1 MQNKKNVRSNLP
13 AGHFSQEL
21 LPSKT
26 LYSPTSQALHSCV
39 PGTWAYLP
47 FGHMEQAVE
56 ALWEDCPGGQSVQL
70 EAMVETE
77 NLPLLQSRH
86 SGRPGFGAFL
96 PGTQSRQSSKE
107 VPPSLFKCFPQG
119 HRMQPFDPVKVTY
132 FPLGQASHVDAAVVE
147 ENFPN
152 PHSVVL
158 EFFSS

>member
-1 MQNKKNVRSNLP
+1 
-13 AGHFSQEL
+13 
-21 LPSKT
+21 
-26 LYSPTSQALHSCV
+26 
-39 PGTWAYLP
+39 
-47 FGHMEQAVE
+47 MEQAVE

-70 EAMVETE
+70 EAMAETE

-119 HRMQPFDPVKVTY
+119 HMMQPFDPVKVTY
-132 FPLGQASHVDAAVVE
+132 FPLGQASHVDSDVAAVVE
-147 ENFPN
+147 ENFPA

-158 EFFSS
+158 EFF

>member
-26 LYSPTSQALHSCV
+26 LNSPTSQALHSCV

-47 FGHMEQAVE
+47 FGHMEQAAE
-56 ALWEDCPGGQSVQL
+56 ALWEECPGGQSVQL

-96 PGTQSRQSSKE
+96 PGTQSRQSVRAQSSFLAASGAVYGARQSILE
-107 VPPSLFKCFPQG
+107 SIRYFRFKCSCIS
-119 HRMQPFDPVKVTY
+119 D
-132 FPLGQASHVDAAVVE
+132 
-147 ENFPN
+147 
-152 PHSVVL
+152 
-158 EFFSS
+158 

>member
-70 EAMVETE
+70 EAMAETE

-107 VPPSLFKCFPQG
+107 VDPSLFKCFPQG
-119 HRMQPFDPVKVTY
+119 HRMQPFDPPWVTY
-132 FPLGQASHVDAAVVE
+132 FPLGQGSQVEDDVAAIAVEYLPASH
-147 ENFPN
+147 
-152 PHSVVL
+152 S
-158 EFFSS
+158 

>member
-13 AGHFSQEL
+13 AGHFTQEL

-47 FGHMEQAVE
+47 FGHMEQAAE

-70 EAMVETE
+70 EAMAETE

-96 PGTQSRQSSKE
+96 PGTQSRQSDSWMRALS
-107 VPPSLFKCFPQG
+107 VTNLPAGQF
-119 HRMQPFDPVKVTY
+119 MQSDSSSDPVTLRNL
-132 FPLGQASHVDAAVVE
+132 PATQAAHADTASIA
-147 ENFPN
+147 
-152 PHSVVL
+152 L
-158 EFFSS
+158 K